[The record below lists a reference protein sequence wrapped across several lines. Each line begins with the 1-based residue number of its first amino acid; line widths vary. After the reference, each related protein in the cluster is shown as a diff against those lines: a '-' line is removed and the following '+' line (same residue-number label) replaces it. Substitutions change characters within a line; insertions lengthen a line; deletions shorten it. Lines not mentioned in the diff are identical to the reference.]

1 MHNSNFVLL
10 SRFKDIRA
18 SVHMDKDT
26 GTENFYHP
34 QRKMKK
40 NMQRAGLRGG
50 KKVAYIFVGSVLMF
64 LGVPMLLGPMYE
76 NYVARIEWV
85 KRAQNAA
92 KNIWTRRNEKDWDL
106 YMTQRKN
113 SWKEL
118 LGFKRYNIGGDEN
131 TGDIQKYK

>member
-1 MHNSNFVLL
+1 
-10 SRFKDIRA
+10 
-18 SVHMDKDT
+18 MDKEN

-50 KKVAYIFVGSVLMF
+50 KKVAYIFIGCVLAF

-85 KRAQNAA
+85 RRAQNMA

-113 SWKEL
+113 SWSEI

>member
-1 MHNSNFVLL
+1 
-10 SRFKDIRA
+10 
-18 SVHMDKDT
+18 MDKEGS
-26 GTENFYHP
+26 GTENFFHP
-34 QRKMKK
+34 QRRMKK

-50 KKVAYIFVGSVLMF
+50 KKTAYIFVGGVTLF
-64 LGVPMLLGPMYE
+64 LGVPMMMGPLYE
-76 NYVARIEWV
+76 NYVARWEWV

-92 KNIWTRRNEKDWDL
+92 KCIWTRRNEKDWDL

-131 TGDIQKYK
+131 DGDIQKYK